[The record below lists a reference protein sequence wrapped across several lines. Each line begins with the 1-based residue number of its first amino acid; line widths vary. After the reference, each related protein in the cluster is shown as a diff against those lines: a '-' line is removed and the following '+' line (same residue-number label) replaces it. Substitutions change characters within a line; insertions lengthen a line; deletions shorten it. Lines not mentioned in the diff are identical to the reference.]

1 MEKNEIYTAIG
12 LITLLLISIV
22 WKEELNYRNS
32 LRYLDMQN
40 TMMDYSKEEQ
50 IKDVDSSPTL
60 TREEWLEK
68 YGGSLK
74 LIPNS

>member
-1 MEKNEIYTAIG
+1 MKKNEIYTAIG
-12 LITLLLISIV
+12 LVTLLLISIV

-32 LRYLDMQN
+32 LGYLDMQN
-40 TMMDYSKEEQ
+40 TIMDYSKEEQ

>member
-1 MEKNEIYTAIG
+1 MERNEIYTAIG

>member
-12 LITLLLISIV
+12 LVTLLLISIV

-32 LRYLDMQN
+32 LGYLDMQN
-40 TMMDYSKEEQ
+40 TIMDYSKEEQ

>member
-12 LITLLLISIV
+12 LVTLLLISIV

-32 LRYLDMQN
+32 LGYLDKQN
-40 TMMDYSKEEQ
+40 IIMDYSRKKLIKEE
-50 IKDVDSSPTL
+50 DSSPTL